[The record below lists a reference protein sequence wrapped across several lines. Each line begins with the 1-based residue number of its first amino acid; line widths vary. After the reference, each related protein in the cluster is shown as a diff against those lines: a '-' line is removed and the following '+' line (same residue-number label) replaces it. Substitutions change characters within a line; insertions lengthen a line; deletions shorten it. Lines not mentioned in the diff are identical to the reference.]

1 MNSTKNRSLPQIS
14 VVIPALNEEKLIGR
28 SLQALREQ
36 NFSLNYEVIVVN
48 GPSTDKT
55 EKIANTYADKV
66 INITIANVSHARK
79 MGFKAARGEIIA
91 TTDADVFVPKNWLA
105 QIYAVFH
112 MHPKIIAITGPYK
125 FINNEFLNIISGPV
139 RLFTRAFHKL
149 ITGTELMSGNNSAFR
164 KSYYLRSGGFNPNI
178 TGLEDVELAMRLKHL
193 GQICYL
199 PALLVST
206 MDRRFRNRIFRHVFR
221 TLLPTYF
228 KRVVLRTT
236 DKDSVWP
243 IIR

>member
-1 MNSTKNRSLPQIS
+1 M
-14 VVIPALNEEKLIGR
+14 VIPALNEEKLIGKC
-28 SLQALREQ
+28 LLALKRQ
-36 NFSLNYEVIVVN
+36 NFTLPYEVIVVN

-55 EKIANTYADKV
+55 EKISSKLADKI
-66 INITIANVSHARK
+66 ININIARVGLARK
-79 MGFKAARGEIIA
+79 VGFEAAEAKIIA

-112 MHPKIIAITGPYK
+112 IHPKIIAITGPYR

-149 ITGTELMSGNNSAFR
+149 ITRTELMSGNNSAFR
-164 KSYYLRSGGFNPNI
+164 RSYYLRSGGFNPNI

-199 PALLVST
+199 PELLVST
-206 MDRRFRNRIFRHVFR
+206 TDRRFKNRTFRHVFR

-228 KRVVLRTT
+228 KRVVLRTS